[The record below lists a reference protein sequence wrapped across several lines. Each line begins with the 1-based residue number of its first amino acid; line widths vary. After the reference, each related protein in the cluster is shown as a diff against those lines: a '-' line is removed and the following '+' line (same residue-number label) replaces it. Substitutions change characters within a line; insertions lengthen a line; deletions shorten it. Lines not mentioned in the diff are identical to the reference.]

1 MSQHHNTEDIVEA
14 TILRAKH
21 CLERVRMNLVN
32 FIKIIAALTLI
43 GSTVAV
49 VIMGLMETTPWLQFG
64 IAAGIAAMSFAVID
78 NIDGIT
84 IIMLRNTEYDD

>member
-1 MSQHHNTEDIVEA
+1 
-14 TILRAKH
+14 
-21 CLERVRMNLVN
+21 MNLIN
-32 FIKIIAALTLI
+32 FVKVTALLTLI
-43 GSTVAV
+43 GSTIAV

-64 IAAGIAAMSFAVID
+64 IAAGIAAVSFGVID